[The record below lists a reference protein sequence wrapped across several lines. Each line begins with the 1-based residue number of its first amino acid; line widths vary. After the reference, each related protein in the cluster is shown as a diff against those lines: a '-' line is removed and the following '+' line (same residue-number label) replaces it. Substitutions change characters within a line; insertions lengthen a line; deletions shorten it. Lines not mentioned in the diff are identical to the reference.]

1 MVVLTRRR
9 LLPALLER
17 TTPGHRARTEQILR
31 EVGMWEKRDSLAQD
45 LSYGQRKLLEIGRAM
60 ALDVRTYLFDEPFAG
75 LFPQMLERV
84 KEIVIRMRDQGR
96 TLIFISHN
104 MDIVREL
111 PDHLIVLDSGRLLT
125 QGEVHDVLSRKEV
138 IEGVPGRLGARRR
151 TAMTQNSASG
161 LAGAPSTD
169 AALLELNGVS
179 VHYGAVVALD
189 DVSLGIRKGEVVAVM
204 GPNGAGK
211 STVLKAIMGLAPVVA
226 GEVHWRQ
233 QRLAAATHE
242 IVKEGIAFVPQG
254 RRVFTHLTIEENLE
268 LGCLS
273 LGDGAEKARRLDAV
287 MEFFPILREKRRDMA
302 SQMSGGQQQMLA
314 LGRGLMA
321 GPELLLLDEPTLGL
335 AADHRERGV
344 SEGPRDQRPA
354 EHGRSCSSNTTSG
367 ARWRSWTVPTSST
380 WAASSTTAR
389 PNQSAKPTS
398 SRTSSSAASGARTRT
413 LRAARSAPAVS
424 AAGTPDHLDPVG
436 FPVHSRSRR
445 RTAQLAVFQRYSIG

>member
-1 MVVLTRRR
+1 
-9 LLPALLER
+9 
-17 TTPGHRARTEQILR
+17 
-31 EVGMWEKRDSLAQD
+31 
-45 LSYGQRKLLEIGRAM
+45 
-60 ALDVRTYLFDEPFAG
+60 
-75 LFPQMLERV
+75 
-84 KEIVIRMRDQGR
+84 
-96 TLIFISHN
+96 
-104 MDIVREL
+104 
-111 PDHLIVLDSGRLLT
+111 
-125 QGEVHDVLSRKEV
+125 
-138 IEGVPGRLGARRR
+138 
-151 TAMTQNSASG
+151 MTQNSASG

-169 AALLELNGVS
+169 GALLELHGVS

-189 DVSLGIRKGEVVAVM
+189 EVSLGIRKGEVVAVM

-268 LGCLS
+268 LGCLY

-335 AADHRERGV
+335 APIIVNEVFQKVREISDRL
-344 SEGPRDQRPA
+344 
-354 EHGRSCSSNTTSG
+354 
-367 ARWRSWTVPTSST
+367 
-380 WAASSTTAR
+380 STTIMLVEHNIR
-389 PNQSAKPTS
+389 
-398 SRTSSSAASGARTRT
+398 GA
-413 LRAARSAPAVS
+413 LEIVDRAYVLDMGRVVHD
-424 AAGTPDHLDPVG
+424 GTPESIRETNILTDVFLGRV
-436 FPVHSRSRR
+436 RR
-445 RTAQLAVFQRYSIG
+445 DDEDAEGGS